1 MLAAGGIAGE
11 AVAGTAAA
19 ASVEALR
26 TGERFRW
33 RPEDALLWMAGRAA
47 ATQLSN
53 LQWGTRAG
61 ESLRQT
67 FRRESMLAGQTA
79 AVDLCL
85 RAALAE
91 AGVRDVLPDFSAS
104 ARGQK
109 NLLEHA
115 DARLPR
121 ANPRYRQT
129 AVAGLR
135 YPEGRRCRRQAARQE
150 GHDRYRHPALSRGRP
165 RRCRRAVPAGV
176 GARVRVDPV
185 GDGTR
190 RYAALY
196 PGGWEAS
203 QAEAVRS
210 ACTDEGKRAFV
221 AEREG
226 AVVGFV
232 VTQRH
237 QTLGEVYM
245 VAVDPALQGG
255 GAGAALTAHGFEV
268 LRAEGVSGETGGDPG
283 HAPARRM
290 YERAGFRV
298 LRVAR
303 YFKAV

>member
-1 MLAAGGIAGE
+1 MTDIDIRPCRVGDLD
-11 AVAGTAAA
+11 AV
-19 ASVEALR
+19 
-26 TGERFRW
+26 
-33 RPEDALLWMAGRAA
+33 
-47 ATQLSN
+47 
-53 LQWGTRAG
+53 
-61 ESLRQT
+61 
-67 FRRESMLAGQTA
+67 
-79 AVDLCL
+79 
-85 RAALAE
+85 AALALR
-91 AGVRDVLPDFSAS
+91 AWAPVFAS
-104 ARGQK
+104 I
-109 NLLEHA
+109 
-115 DARLPR
+115 
-121 ANPRYRQT
+121 QT
-129 AVAGLR
+129 
-135 YPEGRRCRRQAARQE
+135 EM
-150 GHDRYRHPALSRGRP
+150 HPA
-165 RRCRRAVPAGV
+165 V
-176 GARVRVDPV
+176 
-185 GDGTR
+185 
-190 RYAALY
+190 YAALY